1 MPMAKRIILGNKPAR
16 RLQSSSERERGEK
29 AGGAE
34 GTYSPLLLRGGEVA
48 AHAHRTTAYGQG
60 STGGSHWPR
69 PVRPHT
75 SRSPG
80 ESTADTTTEIHPAP
94 EIHACQRPA
103 RPLAGRPTDAR
114 SAAHGHAPLA
124 MPCPQR
130 NLHCHR
136 RRLGIRSRCATA
148 RRPAGSAR
156 SEGTKEHTRSVR
168 SSGQNFFVRRFIKIL
183 INNICNIINQ
193 RLQY

>member
-1 MPMAKRIILGNKPAR
+1 MPIGRAGTVRCRAQVAAALARHTGNEAAEYLPMAKRIILGNKPAR

-94 EIHACQRPA
+94 ESHACQRPA

-114 SAAHGHAPLA
+114 TQRSAWPRSPRHALPPAQLA
-124 MPCPQR
+124 LPPPPPR
-130 NLHCHR
+130 HTVAVRHR
-136 RRLGIRSRCATA
+136 SSTGRLGPLGGNKRTHS
-148 RRPAGSAR
+148 
-156 SEGTKEHTRSVR
+156 
-168 SSGQNFFVRRFIKIL
+168 
-183 INNICNIINQ
+183 
-193 RLQY
+193 